1 MRSSVPFHRPTVPP
15 SHRPTVALTVL
26 ANLFF
31 GTFAIPDA
39 EAATSRDKKKISKL
53 KKTVKKLKR
62 QLLTQRTILVSVG
75 GPVTTPVPFI
85 EMVTVGNP
93 GNGNDPEDGDINNLE
108 AKQNFGAVAAAFQI
122 GKYEVTNAQYAVFLN
137 AVT

>member
-1 MRSSVPFHRPTVPP
+1 
-15 SHRPTVALTVL
+15 
-26 ANLFF
+26 
-31 GTFAIPDA
+31 
-39 EAATSRDKKKISKL
+39 
-53 KKTVKKLKR
+53 
-62 QLLTQRTILVSVG
+62 
-75 GPVTTPVPFI
+75 VTTPVPFI